1 MLIRIL
7 MRFAVVVGAAIRWT
21 ISMLIQILMRFA
33 VVVGAAVIR
42 DFMPET
48 RRKRTVLSTKY
59 E

>member
-1 MLIRIL
+1 
-7 MRFAVVVGAAIRWT
+7 
-21 ISMLIQILMRFA
+21 MLIQILMRFA